1 MVLVRRVMVCGARTH
16 VTFSIR
22 GLRGGLTP
30 QIHGFGTLRPCT
42 ANITSAPTS
51 PIASNDLAIHLRTR
65 DPRHVGGWARS
76 VPPPGFDHVLW
87 WTPTRRPAQPHE
99 TSSGSHGRVPEP
111 RLSSSARAPCRTP
124 PPPKPPP
131 KPPPEPPPPPQPPK
145 PPPEPSP
152 EPQQPPPPLSS
163 RQPLSPSLPPS
174 QPSSAEGRPGMHP

>member
-65 DPRHVGGWARS
+65 DPRHVATWAAGAQRAA
-76 VPPPGFDHVLW
+76 
-87 WTPTRRPAQPHE
+87 TRFRPRCSLVDTHPAPR
-99 TSSGSHGRVPEP
+99 TAARNLL
-111 RLSSSARAPCRTP
+111 RLSRTRPRAMAAFLGSGASQNTPSAQASARASAATP
-124 PPPKPPP
+124 AAQAAARAFARAPATAAA
-131 KPPPEPPPPPQPPK
+131 
-145 PPPEPSP
+145 SFLAATAVA
-152 EPQQPPPPLSS
+152 LSAAFATFIS
-163 RQPLSPSLPPS
+163 
-174 QPSSAEGRPGMHP
+174 